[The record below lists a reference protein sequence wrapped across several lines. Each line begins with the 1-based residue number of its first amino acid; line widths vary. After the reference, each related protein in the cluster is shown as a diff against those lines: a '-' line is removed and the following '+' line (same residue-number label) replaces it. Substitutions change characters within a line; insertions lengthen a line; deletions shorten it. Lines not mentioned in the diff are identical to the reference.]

1 MDCREKK
8 WTIVTHC
15 LKNSVLNPL
24 AHSGHCPPRFQL
36 RPAGDQGL
44 HRDVRMCFFRLCM
57 QDGSFLPWFFPHFF
71 RGGIFGC
78 KKTEAHS
85 HYLEKRQVGVITAK
99 VHVGRRFMWV
109 NGCSL
114 HLPPRLP
121 GSSQCLSPSR
131 GICAQGLCSCSTL
144 PCTGP
149 SWHHGLSSTCQ
160 QHRHF
165 PLLRSNLRGN
175 LMGSGHLF
183 LPASVCT
190 GSWTGCA

>member
-1 MDCREKK
+1 M
-8 WTIVTHC
+8 
-15 LKNSVLNPL
+15 L
-24 AHSGHCPPRFQL
+24 F
-36 RPAGDQGL
+36 PAL
-44 HRDVRMCFFRLCM
+44 YAR
-57 QDGSFLPWFFPHFF
+57 WFFPPLVLSSFFSWRHFWLQKNRSSF
-71 RGGIFGC
+71 TLPGEKAGGGDHC
-78 KKTEAHS
+78 EGSCGKK
-85 HYLEKRQVGVITAK
+85 LG
-99 VHVGRRFMWV
+99 V